1 MAVIFDCSSN
11 MAMFRKPYT
20 TTSSVSFA
28 FPPPTAVAGLI
39 SAIVGLNNGAGEN
52 AANADYWRALSGTR
66 VAVSILG
73 ATRWLRAALNFWNV
87 KNPQSTPHIQVKHQ
101 FLASPVFRIYVKGG
115 VEGRLREKLEKDS
128 FVYTPFL
135 GVAYALAEL
144 RYRGECVD
152 EAIDGENIGV
162 DSVLP
167 RSEGLELDVMASGG
181 AFKEIVPL
189 KFADDRA
196 LLESVTV
203 LYSGGRGNRLVL
215 KKRGATDVSRCAV
228 QGVDDVIAWFPE
240 W

>member
-1 MAVIFDCSSN
+1 MAVIFDCSSS

-28 FPPPTAVAGLI
+28 FPPPTAIAGLI
-39 SAIVGLNNGAGEN
+39 AAVVGLNNGAGEN
-52 AANADYWRALSGTR
+52 ASSAAYWRVLSGTK

-73 ATRWLRAALNFWNV
+73 STRWLRAALNFWNV

-101 FLASPVFRIYVKGG
+101 FLASPKFRIYVKGG
-115 VEGRLREKLEKDS
+115 LEERLREKLEKRS

-135 GVAYALAEL
+135 GVAYALADL
-144 RYRGECVD
+144 HYRGTCSD
-152 EAIDGENIGV
+152 EPVGCDPVEVA
-162 DSVLP
+162 SVLP
-167 RSEGLELDVMASGG
+167 RSEGLELDVMVSGG
-181 AFKEIVPL
+181 VFKEIVPL

-203 LYSGGRGNRLVL
+203 LYTEGKSKRLLL
-215 KKRGATDVSRCAV
+215 KKRGVTDVSRCTV
-228 QGVDDVIAWFPE
+228 QNVDDVVAWFPE